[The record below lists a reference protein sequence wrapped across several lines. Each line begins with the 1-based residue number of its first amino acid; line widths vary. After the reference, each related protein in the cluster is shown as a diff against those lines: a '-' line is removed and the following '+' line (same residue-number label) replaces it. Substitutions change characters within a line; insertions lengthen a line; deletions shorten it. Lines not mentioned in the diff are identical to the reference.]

1 MTYLRLQRGWSLEEL
16 ARRVRLSAERQ
27 GLRSGITRQRISH
40 FEHGKRTPSEETQLL
55 FAEVFAVPE
64 REVNPLNWP
73 EWLPAT
79 DSPLSLGPRS
89 TFAAVREAMTVDR
102 RAFAAYTGAALTA
115 LAHQWSLLEPS
126 RLAGSL
132 GGKTVD
138 GALLTWL
145 EDSTAQL
152 AELATAQRQHTV
164 RLLDAHLATLTDLLR
179 DAHYSEET
187 GRRLHI
193 QVARVAQTIGW
204 HRFDQDQQGAA
215 GRFWHAAL
223 HSAHAAG
230 DEDLGAGILS
240 DLAYQAVWLRQPGTA
255 VEILAHAI
263 SRANHPASRSLLHL
277 RRARAHA
284 QLDDARACHRD
295 IAAAEARL
303 GAAAHRSP
311 PSWCAWLSPADM
323 SVDTGRCFLDL
334 GAGPEAHRHIAD
346 GVRQLP
352 QARAKTKAVFLAYEA
367 DGFLRSGEVERA
379 AASASQ
385 SLTLARS
392 LGADR
397 CLGLLRDLMPAFSRH
412 GRVHEVSEL
421 MTAARAASVPLVPR

>member
-16 ARRVRLSAERQ
+16 ARRVRLAAEAH

-40 FEHGKRTPSEETQLL
+40 FEHGKRTPNEETQLL
-55 FAEVFAVPE
+55 FAEVFAVPA
-64 REVNPLNWP
+64 REVNPFTWP

-89 TFAAVREAMTVDR
+89 TLAAVREAKTVDR
-102 RAFAAYTGAALTA
+102 RAFAAYTGAALTS
-115 LAHQWSLLEPS
+115 LAHQWTLLEPA
-126 RLAGSL
+126 RLTGAL
-132 GGKTVD
+132 GGKSVD
-138 GALLTWL
+138 SELLAWL
-145 EDSTAQL
+145 ESSTARL

-179 DAHYSEET
+179 EARYPQET

-204 HRFDQDQQGAA
+204 HRFDQDRHGAA
-215 GRFWHAAL
+215 SRFWHAAL

-230 DEDLGAGILS
+230 DRDLGAGILS

-263 SRANHPASRSLLHL
+263 SRARHPASRSLLHL
-277 RRARAHA
+277 RRARAYA
-284 QLDDARACHRD
+284 LLEDPRACHRD

-311 PSWCAWLSPADM
+311 PSWCAWLSPADL

-334 GAGPEAHRHIAD
+334 GAKRDAHRHIAE

-352 QARAKTKAVFLAYEA
+352 EARAKTKAVFLAYEA
-367 DGFLRSGEVERA
+367 DGYLRSGEVERA
-379 AASASQ
+379 ADSARQ
-385 SLTLARS
+385 SLTLASS

-397 CLGLLRDLMPAFSRH
+397 CLGLLRELMPGFSGH
-412 GRVHEVSEL
+412 QRVAGVPEL
-421 MTAARAASVPLVPR
+421 VGEARIALAS